1 MGCCGSEDAG
11 PYRTRI
17 ITLWCTSNLYVLNLT
32 SNQKRS
38 KSLPLLSLSKIKHR
52 GGGQRSQSKKEK
64 PPIISSWLAI
74 GRVDNRYYVIKI

>member
-1 MGCCGSEDAG
+1 MGCCGSEDAE

-17 ITLWCTSNLYVLNLT
+17 ITLRCTSNLYVVNLT

-38 KSLPLLSLSKIKHR
+38 KSLPLLSFSKIKPG

-64 PPIISSWLAI
+64 PPIISNWLVI
-74 GRVDNRYYVIKI
+74 GRVDNRYSVN